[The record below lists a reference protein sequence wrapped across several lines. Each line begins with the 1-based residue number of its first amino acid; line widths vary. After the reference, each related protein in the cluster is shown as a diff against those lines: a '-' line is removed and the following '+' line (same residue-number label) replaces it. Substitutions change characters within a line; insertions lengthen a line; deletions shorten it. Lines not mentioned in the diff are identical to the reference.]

1 MQERIQWATR
11 IPRKDALECALA
23 QYIITGTGQTGRE
36 GEKERER
43 VRERGRE
50 GESETERA
58 KSTKARAHLQLQ
70 TPSVKANAQKLLKRT
85 PRHRF
90 LSKEKSLLAA
100 QNKQQ
105 IAH

>member
-1 MQERIQWATR
+1 MYNTR
-11 IPRKDALECALA
+11 ICVRKCALLLWGPRGALECALA
-23 QYIITGTGQTGRE
+23 QYIITGETERE
-36 GEKERER
+36 GEREWKEER
-43 VRERGRE
+43 
-50 GESETERA
+50 ESETERA
-58 KSTKARAHLQLQ
+58 KSTKARVHLQLQ
-70 TPSVKANAQKLLKRT
+70 TPSVKANAQKLLNRT